1 VSAEA
6 RISTF
11 VRAAGSTVDRG
22 LQVGVKVMRPVL
34 GIWMAVTCFVA
45 LAPRGAALAQEAAYP
60 DRVDRH
66 FNQAKADLSAG
77 KHRDARRELSRAA
90 RQLEKRVH
98 PAEGEVKQALIKNA
112 VGLKSLSAEVD
123 RGHVRDP
130 LIIDEAAGRA
140 HTALAKFHQVRA
152 DELWSKEKARD
163 AGRELRAA
171 AHHLQRG
178 AVWLGHETDNA
189 VRTASRDA
197 RTLSGQLEGAG
208 YAPEQVD
215 AGIQAVGREIDRL
228 GWRVEPRQG
237 HQGSTRY
244 R

>member
-1 VSAEA
+1 M
-6 RISTF
+6 
-11 VRAAGSTVDRG
+11 RAV
-22 LQVGVKVMRPVL
+22 P
-34 GIWMAVTCFVA
+34 GIWMAVACFLVW
-45 LAPRGAALAQEAAYP
+45 APGGAALAQQATYP
-60 DRVDRH
+60 DRIDRH
-66 FNQAKADLSAG
+66 LNQAKADLSVG
-77 KHRDARRELSRAA
+77 KHREARRELSRAA

-98 PAEGEVKQALIKNA
+98 PAEGEVKQALVKNA
-112 VGLKSLSAEVD
+112 VALKSLSAEVD

-152 DELWSKEKARD
+152 EELWSKEKARD

-178 AVWLGHETDNA
+178 AVWLGQGTDNA
-189 VRTASRDA
+189 IRTASGDA
-197 RTLSGQLEGAG
+197 RALSGQLEGAG

-215 AGIQAVGREIDRL
+215 DGIQAVGREIDRL
-228 GWRVEPRQG
+228 GWKVEPRQG